1 MECGFATRFSLNTE
15 NFPLKTSDPMAKKK
29 IITTDTPEEPTRNEV
44 LHTLSVY
51 VNNTAGVL
59 MRICQVFA
67 RRAFNIESLVVSQG
81 RDSRLSRMTIGITGN
96 PIGLDQIIK
105 QVNKL
110 IDVMHCSEHTM
121 EDSVVKEM
129 LLVKFVAKIGQE
141 RTDALQIIEHFGG
154 KTVDL
159 TPTSMIAMI
168 NGDTLKIDAAV
179 AMLSQFEIIE
189 TVRTGKVLMTRGEQ
203 PT

>member
-1 MECGFATRFSLNTE
+1 MSKNT
-15 NFPLKTSDPMAKKK
+15 PSVTAD
-29 IITTDTPEEPTRNEV
+29 TTAAPSPTEL

-67 RRAFNIESLVVSQG
+67 RRGFNIDSLVVSQG
-81 RDSRLSRMTIGITGN
+81 RDPRFSRMTIGIVGN
-96 PIGLDQIIK
+96 PGGFVQIIK

-110 IDVMHCSEHTM
+110 IDVIHCYEHSA
-121 EDSVVKEM
+121 ENAVVKEM
-129 LLVKFVAKIGQE
+129 LLVKFFAQDATQ
-141 RTDALQIIEHFGG
+141 RTDALQIVEHFGG

-159 TPTSMIAMI
+159 TPASMVAMI
-168 NGDTLKIDAAV
+168 TGDSNKVDAAIG
-179 AMLSQFEIIE
+179 MLSQFDIIE
-189 TVRTGKVLMTRGEQ
+189 TVRTGKVVMARGEH